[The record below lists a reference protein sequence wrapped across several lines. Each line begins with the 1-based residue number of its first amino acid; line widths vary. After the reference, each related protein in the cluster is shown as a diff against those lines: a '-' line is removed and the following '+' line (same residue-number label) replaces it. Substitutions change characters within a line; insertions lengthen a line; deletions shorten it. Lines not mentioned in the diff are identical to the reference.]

1 MDLCRCHRSLGMQVL
16 STAPPRLSP
25 QVMFEL
31 VNQMRSEDPSPIG
44 PVGDLFP
51 PGSQESK
58 KVITHVIASDYAC
71 HCI

>member
-1 MDLCRCHRSLGMQVL
+1 VSECLARRP
-16 STAPPRLSP
+16 APLP

-31 VNQMRSEDPSPIG
+31 VNQMRTEEPSPIG

-58 KVITHVIASDYAC
+58 KVIATGLRS
-71 HCI
+71 

>member
-1 MDLCRCHRSLGMQVL
+1 ML

-31 VNQMRSEDPSPIG
+31 INQMRTEEPSPIG

-58 KVITHVIASDYAC
+58 KVIAMEIEIESEIEIAMARKSPRR
-71 HCI
+71 

>member
-1 MDLCRCHRSLGMQVL
+1 ML

-31 VNQMRSEDPSPIG
+31 INQMRTEEPSPIG

-58 KVITHVIASDYAC
+58 KVIATEIEIEIEIEILICDVI
-71 HCI
+71 